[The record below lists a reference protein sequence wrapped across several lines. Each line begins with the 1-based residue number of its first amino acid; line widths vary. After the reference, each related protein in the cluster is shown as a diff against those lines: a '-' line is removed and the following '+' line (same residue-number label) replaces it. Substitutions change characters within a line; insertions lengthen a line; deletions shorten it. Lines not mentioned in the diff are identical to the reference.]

1 MKLITLAI
9 MDIEKFDIPMAL
21 LISLISIVVVFLILI
36 LIIGVCEGLF
46 RGVDKVDDMLHINAR
61 NEDNKLL
68 NEDNDAAVALI
79 AATIE
84 FHKETGKNAKLIK
97 IEKIDE

>member
-1 MKLITLAI
+1 MKPIILAI
-9 MDIEKFDIPMAL
+9 MDIDKFDIPMAL
-21 LISLISIVVVFLILI
+21 LISLISIVVVFLILL

-46 RGVDKVDDMLHINAR
+46 KGVDKVDDMLHINAR

-68 NEDNDAAVALI
+68 DKDNDAAIALI

-84 FHKETGKNAKLIK
+84 FHKETGKNAKLLK

>member
-1 MKLITLAI
+1 MKPIILAI

-21 LISLISIVVVFLILI
+21 LISLISIVVVFLILL
-36 LIIGVCEGLF
+36 LIIGVCDGLF
-46 RGVDKVDDMLHINAR
+46 KGVDKVDDMLHINAR

-68 NEDNDAAVALI
+68 DEDNDAAVALI

-84 FHKETGKNAKLIK
+84 FHKETGTNAKLIK